1 MIPTGFH
8 CVELKDVE
16 LSDVVIGINAVGLMS
31 VAGAYLKGTS
41 NIITVET
48 RPKCIEAAK
57 KYGATEFIYYKNGSI
72 SE

>member
-1 MIPTGFH
+1 
-8 CVELKDVE
+8 
-16 LSDVVIGINAVGLMS
+16 MS
-31 VAGAYLKGTS
+31 LAGAYLKGASKT
-41 NIITVET
+41 ITVET